1 MNFTLRQLT
10 YFKALTDHRN
20 FGRAADVCNVS
31 QPALSVQ
38 IRALEDAMGAPLVE
52 RRARDVVLTGLGRQV
67 LAHAEEVLSAA
78 GRLER
83 LARDHSGGRSLS
95 LGVIPTLAPY
105 LLPGVLAALR
115 AGDLSLTVQVRE
127 ARTERLL
134 DALRAGE
141 LDAVILALPSGMRG
155 VIEQPLFEDRFLLAG
170 SRARLERLEAAG
182 QVPRPTDLQP
192 SQLLLLEDGH
202 CLTDQALEVCGMDR
216 NSGNINMGA
225 SSLATLSR
233 LVAAGFGLTLMPE
246 LAAAAEQAAAPDLA
260 LRRFPAPEPARTIGL
275 VRRDSTPGEDWFD
288 RLAELIRGVG
298 EGIVASYRKE
308 NGPAQGGPG
317 QSGADAAGDQAAAS
331 FEASTR

>member
-1 MNFTLRQLT
+1 MHFTLRQLT

-20 FGRAADVCNVS
+20 FGRAAEVCNVS

-38 IRALEDAMGAPLVE
+38 IRALEETMGAPLVE

-67 LAHAEEVLSAA
+67 LAQAEEVLSAA

-83 LARDHSGGRSLS
+83 LARDHGGGRSLS

-134 DALRAGE
+134 AALRAGE
-141 LDAVILALPSGMRG
+141 LDALILALPSGMRG
-155 VIEQPLFEDRFLLAG
+155 VVEQPLFEDRFLLAG
-170 SRARLERLEAAG
+170 SRARLERTDAAG
-182 QVPRPTDLQP
+182 QVLRPTDLQP

-216 NSGNINMGA
+216 NSGSINMGA
-225 SSLATLSR
+225 SSLATLSQ
-233 LVAAGFGLTLMPE
+233 LVGAGFGLTLMPE
-246 LAAAAEQAAAPDLA
+246 LAAAAEQAAAPELA
-260 LRRFPAPEPARTIGL
+260 LRRFPAPEPARTVGL
-275 VRRDSTPGEDWFD
+275 VRRDSTPAEDWFD

-298 EGIVASYRKE
+298 EGVVTAFRNE

-317 QSGADAAGDQAAAS
+317 DNSAEVDDQAAAS
-331 FEASTR
+331 LAAATR

>member
-10 YFKALTDHRN
+10 YFKALTVHRN
-20 FGRAADVCNVS
+20 FGRAAEACNVS

-38 IRALEDAMGAPLVE
+38 IKALEESMGGPLVE
-52 RRARDVVLTGLGRQV
+52 RRARDVVLTGFGRRV
-67 LAHAEEVLSAA
+67 LAQAEEVLAAA
-78 GRLER
+78 GRLDR

-115 AGDLSLTVQVRE
+115 AGDLSLTVQIRE

-134 DALRAGE
+134 TALQAGE
-141 LDAVILALPSGMRG
+141 LDAVILALPTGTRG
-155 VIEQPLFEDRFLLAG
+155 VIERPLFEDRFLLAG
-170 SRARLERLEAAG
+170 SRSRLMRMDAAG
-182 QVPRPTDLQP
+182 RMPRPTDLQP

-216 NSGNINMGA
+216 SSGNINMGA

-233 LVAAGFGLTLMPE
+233 LVGAGFGLTLMPE
-246 LAAAAEQAAAPDLA
+246 LAAAAEQAADPDLA
-260 LRRFPAPEPARTIGL
+260 LRRFPAPEPFRRIGL
-275 VRRDSTPGEDWFD
+275 VRRDSTPAEDWFD

-298 EGIVASYRKE
+298 EGIVTAYRNE
-308 NGPAQGGPG
+308 NGPADGEPDKIT
-317 QSGADAAGDQAAAS
+317 AETGDQAAAS
-331 FEASTR
+331 FAASTR

>member
-10 YFKALTDHRN
+10 YFKALTVHRN
-20 FGRAADVCNVS
+20 FGRAAEVCNVS

-38 IRALEDAMGAPLVE
+38 IKALEETMGAPLVE

-67 LAHAEEVLSAA
+67 LAQAEEVLSAA

-105 LLPGVLAALR
+105 LLPGVLGALR

-134 DALRAGE
+134 AALQGGE
-141 LDAVILALPSGMRG
+141 LDAVILALPTGMRG
-155 VIEQPLFEDRFLLAG
+155 VVERPLFEDRFLLAG
-170 SRARLERLEAAG
+170 SRSRLARMDAAG
-182 QVPRPTDLQP
+182 QMPRPTDLHP

-216 NSGNINMGA
+216 SAGNINMGA

-233 LVAAGFGLTLMPE
+233 LVGAGFGLTLMPE
-246 LAAAAEQAAAPDLA
+246 LAAAAEQAADPDLA
-260 LRRFPAPEPARTIGL
+260 LRRFPAPEPARHIGL
-275 VRRDSTPGEDWFD
+275 VRRDSTPAEDWFD

-298 EGIVASYRKE
+298 ERIVEAYRNE
-308 NGPAQGGPG
+308 NGPAQGGPDE
-317 QSGADAAGDQAAAS
+317 QTSESGDQAAAS

>member
-1 MNFTLRQLT
+1 MNFTLRQLV

-20 FGRAADVCNVS
+20 FGRAAEVCNVS

-38 IRALEDAMGAPLVE
+38 IRALEGIMGGPLVE
-52 RRARDVVLTGLGRQV
+52 RRTRDVVLTALGRQV
-67 LAHAEEVLSAA
+67 LAQTEEVLAAA

-105 LLPGVLAALR
+105 LLPGVLGALR
-115 AGDLSLTVQVRE
+115 AADLSLTVQVRE

-134 DALRAGE
+134 AALQAGE
-141 LDAVILALPSGMRG
+141 LDAVVLALPTGARG
-155 VIEQPLFEDRFLLAG
+155 LVEQPLFQDRFLLAG
-170 SRARLERLEAAG
+170 SQTRLSRLEATG
-182 QVPRPTDLQP
+182 QVLRPTDLQP

-216 NSGNINMGA
+216 NSGSINMGA

-246 LAAAAEQAAAPDLA
+246 LAAAAERAAAPDLA
-260 LRRFPAPEPARTIGL
+260 LQRFPAPEPARTIGL
-275 VRRDSTPGEDWFD
+275 VRRDSTPGDGWFD
-288 RLAELIRGVG
+288 ELADLIRGVG
-298 EGIVASYRKE
+298 EGIVSAYRAE
-308 NGPAQGGPG
+308 HAISAPVT
-317 QSGADAAGDQAAAS
+317 AG
-331 FEASTR
+331 